1 MIRRLGRLA
10 LGVAVAVV
18 LFLATGEVLARTLG
32 ILDRLNGYGRQ
43 LFVRGPSAD
52 LPYRLQPGL
61 DTTLFGI
68 HVRVN
73 RLGFRGPEI
82 VTVPPE
88 GTQRV
93 LFLGD
98 SVVFGQGVAE
108 EETMSAEL
116 ARRLSAHGSYEV
128 VNAGAQGYDTPAE
141 AQLLELVGVAL
152 RPRIVVVG
160 MSLNDYDPAPVYDP
174 TGVLMRRPLDER
186 APRLLDRSEFLLVLR
201 WVVAYARGHTYT
213 QLLERAGRQADAPDT
228 ERERMRGLDKWV
240 ATEHL
245 RFYRNPDPVLMA
257 RLRTGLA
264 DLRRLCDG
272 TGARLLVAVFP
283 ESYQVDSATPDL
295 TPQQKLLAVCAEVG
309 VQCLDLQPP
318 FAAAGGDLF
327 MDAQHPNARGH
338 AVAATAIAAAILA
351 ERDGSGAR

>member
-1 MIRRLGRLA
+1 MRRVGRLA
-10 LGVAVAVV
+10 LGVAVAAV
-18 LFLATGEVLARTLG
+18 LFLVTGEVLARTLG

-73 RLGFRGPEI
+73 RLGFRGPDI
-82 VTVPPE
+82 STMPTE
-88 GTQRV
+88 GTQRILV
-93 LFLGD
+93 LGD

-108 EETMSAEL
+108 EHTLSAEL
-116 ARRLSAHGSYEV
+116 ARRLSADGSYEV
-128 VNAGAQGYDTPAE
+128 VNTGAQGYDTPAE
-141 AQLLELVGVAL
+141 ARLLELVGLPL

-174 TGVLMRRPLDER
+174 TGVLMRRPLGER
-186 APRLLDRSEFLLVLR
+186 TPRLLDRSEFLLALR
-201 WVVAYARGHTYT
+201 WLVAYARGRTYT
-213 QLLERAGRQADAPDT
+213 QLLERAGQQGTPPET
-228 ERERMRGLDKWV
+228 ENRMRGLDKSV
-240 ATEHL
+240 ANEHL
-245 RFYRNPDPVLMA
+245 RFYHDPDPVLWT

-272 TGARLLVAVFP
+272 AGAQLLVAIFP
-283 ESYQVDSATPDL
+283 ESYQAGTATPDL
-295 TPQQKLLAVCAEVG
+295 TPQQKLLAVCTEVG
-309 VQCLDLQPP
+309 VRCLDLQPV

-327 MDAQHPNARGH
+327 LDAQHPNARGH
-338 AVAATAIAAAILA
+338 AVAAGAIAAAIR
-351 ERDGSGAR
+351 EGTGAR